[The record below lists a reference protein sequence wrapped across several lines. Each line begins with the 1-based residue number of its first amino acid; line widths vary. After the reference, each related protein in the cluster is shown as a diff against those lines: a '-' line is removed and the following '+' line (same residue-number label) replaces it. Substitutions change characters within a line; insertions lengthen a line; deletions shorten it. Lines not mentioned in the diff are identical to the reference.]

1 MIPIEDLETLRDE
14 LELYSERLQRMV
26 GDLERATAEL
36 LSFGGL
42 YDLCNFE
49 VSRGQTP
56 QSKGPP
62 VV

>member
-1 MIPIEDLETLRDE
+1 MRDE

-26 GDLERATAEL
+26 GELERGLAEL

-42 YDLCNFE
+42 YDMCNFE
-49 VSRGQTP
+49 VSRGEAP

-62 VV
+62 LV